1 MKGIQ
6 FTEATF
12 LGLSS
17 ISAMFLFSHTTT
29 HYFGRRANMIKL
41 EDEMIEASAEKDSI
55 KRDLQGLSLK
65 QKCHVLGSE
74 IENIRYRYYTAL
86 NICCNRFEDSFE
98 ELLPFWAGSFLCLIF
113 VHPQPAIRFGM
124 AWTSL
129 Y

>member
-17 ISAMFLFSHTTT
+17 ISAMFLFSHTTV

-55 KRDLQGLSLK
+55 KKDLQG
-65 QKCHVLGSE
+65 
-74 IENIRYRYYTAL
+74 
-86 NICCNRFEDSFE
+86 
-98 ELLPFWAGSFLCLIF
+98 
-113 VHPQPAIRFGM
+113 
-124 AWTSL
+124 
-129 Y
+129 